1 MMNRIDNKFNE
12 LKAAGKKGLVIYIT
26 AGLPDAAGTL
36 KAVLEA
42 EKAGADIIEIGIP
55 SLILWQ
61 MVQLFRLLPIRQSK
75 RV

>member
-55 SLILWQ
+55 FSDPMAVSYTHL
-61 MVQLFRLLPIRQSK
+61 RAHET
-75 RV
+75 